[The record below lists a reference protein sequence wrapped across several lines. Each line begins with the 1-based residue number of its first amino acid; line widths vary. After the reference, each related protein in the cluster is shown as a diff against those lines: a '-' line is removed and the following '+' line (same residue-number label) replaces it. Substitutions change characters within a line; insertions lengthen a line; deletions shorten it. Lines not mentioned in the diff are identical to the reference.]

1 MGFMFAL
8 PFIMVPLVFMFVIGM
23 FVYTFSQTIKEKKK
37 NDNSPR
43 LTVNAKIVDKRSDMH
58 RHHHNHN
65 HHHHHHY
72 SYSYYV
78 TFEFD
83 SGDRAELHV
92 PQNEFGIL
100 VVGDCGDLTFQGTR
114 YLSFVRKRDNF

>member
-1 MGFMFAL
+1 MFAL

-23 FVYTFSQTIKEKKK
+23 FIYTFSQTIKEKKK

-43 LTVNAKIVDKRSDMH
+43 LTVNSRIVDKRSDMH
-58 RHHHNHN
+58 RHRHDD
-65 HHHHHHY
+65 HHHY

-83 SGDRAELHV
+83 SGDRAELRV
-92 PQNEFGIL
+92 PYNEFGIL
-100 VVGDCGDLTFQGTR
+100 VVGDRGDLTLQGTR
-114 YLSFVRKRDNF
+114 YISFERKRDSF